1 MVETP
6 FGPILVFLRIPT
18 LVTQKGTPGGEGELG
33 KSGQIEWC
41 SLNLFHVSV
50 FCVFHVFSRN
60 TTLFAPK
67 CPRLLSP
74 GGCLF
79 GQIEWCFVKSTILR
93 KDGRDLVFF
102 RKDHSTCPRTCP
114 QRRPKSCP
122 RTTRNQAKR
131 PKPPQE
137 PPMLQFVSN
146 CSLTFSSFS

>member
-1 MVETP
+1 MEP
-6 FGPILVFLRIPT
+6 LGASLVFLRIPT
-18 LVTQKGTPGGEGELG
+18 LVTPKGTPGGEDELG
-33 KSGQIEWC
+33 KVGQIEWC
-41 SLNLFHVSV
+41 SLNLFHVYAFLV
-50 FCVFHVFSRN
+50 FNVFSPN

-67 CPRLLSP
+67 CPIMLSP

-79 GQIEWCFVKSTILR
+79 GQIEWSFVKSTILR

-102 RKDHSTCPRTCP
+102 AKDHSTCPRRCP

-122 RTTRNQAKR
+122 RTTRNQPKR

-146 CSLTFSSFS
+146 CSLTFC